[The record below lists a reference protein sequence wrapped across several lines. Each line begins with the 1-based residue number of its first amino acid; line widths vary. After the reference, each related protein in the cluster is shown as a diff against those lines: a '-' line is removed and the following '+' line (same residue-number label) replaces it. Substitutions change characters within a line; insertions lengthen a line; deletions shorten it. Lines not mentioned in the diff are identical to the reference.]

1 MGKIIQINEYRKE
14 HKTQSEE
21 CEWDAIANI
30 FKNKFKELNLTKE
43 QIQETSKKLLREVR
57 TEINNEKIDK

>member
-1 MGKIIQINEYRKE
+1 MKRVIKIENYIQEHEIEGKAY
-14 HKTQSEE
+14 
-21 CEWDAIANI
+21 EWDTIANI

-57 TEINNEKIDK
+57 TEINNEKSGK